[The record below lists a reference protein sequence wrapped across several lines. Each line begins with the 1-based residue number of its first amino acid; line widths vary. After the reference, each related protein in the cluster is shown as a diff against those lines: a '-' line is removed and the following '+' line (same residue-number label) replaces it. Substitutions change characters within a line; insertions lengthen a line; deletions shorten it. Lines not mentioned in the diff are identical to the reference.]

1 MTRHTRSRILNISLA
16 ILALILLSLGLKCP
30 SGSIVEYACFGL
42 DVFILGLMATLNE
55 GISFLPRQ
63 TKPGRTIAATGTVAI
78 ALTGAFAVY
87 QHVSTMSVRDAF
99 IMRCLEQAK
108 TTTIQPPSECLPYL
122 AGSREKRP

>member
-16 ILALILLSLGLKCP
+16 ILALILLSLGLKSS

-42 DVFILGLMATLNE
+42 DVFILGLMATLKE
-55 GISFLPRQ
+55 GISSLPRQ
-63 TKPGRTIAATGTVAI
+63 TKPGWKIAAVGIVAI
-78 ALTGAFAVY
+78 ALTGVFAEY

-108 TTTIQPPSECLPYL
+108 TTIIQSPNECLPYL
-122 AGSREKRP
+122 ARKS